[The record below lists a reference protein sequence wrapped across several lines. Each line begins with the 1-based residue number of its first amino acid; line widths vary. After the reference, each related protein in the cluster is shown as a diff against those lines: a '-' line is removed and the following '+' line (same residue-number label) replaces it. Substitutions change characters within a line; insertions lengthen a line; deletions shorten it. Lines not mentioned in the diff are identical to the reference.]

1 MLVILTSMLLVLG
14 GYVVQPVIDSGF
26 FENGPYEYYKEY
38 DTLAECQIATHG
50 TGDICVGEQPSKQF
64 IRADNVN
71 TDTTFQEKLDW
82 VDCDYFA
89 GCYWG
94 TWKGE

>member
-1 MLVILTSMLLVLG
+1 MQVILTSMLLVLG

-26 FENGPYEYYKEY
+26 FDNGPFEYYKEY

-64 IRADNVN
+64 IKAFNVK
-71 TDTTFQEKLDW
+71 TDESFKNKLEW
-82 VDCDYFA
+82 VKCDHWA

-94 TWKGE
+94 KR

>member
-1 MLVILTSMLLVLG
+1 MSGILSSILLVFG
-14 GYVVQPVIDSGF
+14 GYIDQPTW

-38 DTLAECQIATHG
+38 DTLAECKIATHG

-94 TWKGE
+94 RWKGE

>member
-1 MLVILTSMLLVLG
+1 MVLKRI
-14 GYVVQPVIDSGF
+14 YDFFVQPVIDSGF
-26 FENGPYEYYKEY
+26 FDNGPFEYYKEY

-64 IRADNVN
+64 IKALNVK
-71 TDTTFQEKLDW
+71 TDESFKNKLEW
-82 VDCDYFA
+82 VKCDHWA

-94 TWKGE
+94 KR